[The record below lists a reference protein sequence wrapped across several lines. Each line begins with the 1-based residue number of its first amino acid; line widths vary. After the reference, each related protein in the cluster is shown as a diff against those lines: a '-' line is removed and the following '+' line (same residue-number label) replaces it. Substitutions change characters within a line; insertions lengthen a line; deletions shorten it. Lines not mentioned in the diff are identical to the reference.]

1 MHNSQADVM
10 FFLKN
15 SIKEKCSHTLKVTSE
30 KMNGENVRMRGE
42 VKYVEPGQQS
52 PEEGEKYI
60 YE

>member
-1 MHNSQADVM
+1 
-10 FFLKN
+10 
-15 SIKEKCSHTLKVTSE
+15 
-30 KMNGENVRMRGE
+30 MNGENVRMRGE